1 MTLRTVLAAAA
12 VLAFSS
18 PVLAQEATQPTA
30 PEAPARQPSAEELA
44 FAQRADAFDGRMQ
57 AMVGEIQAALSEP
70 GTDANQKMGVIDGIL
85 GTYTPEINTFAD
97 ELNTFLLLAQSRS
110 TNPEEQA
117 AIAQALQNGP
127 AGVRAIPTQ
136 IRASVID
143 AIARAQAEAAAGQQP
158 AADGAVAGSVPV
170 Q

>member
-1 MTLRTVLAAAA
+1 MISRTVLAAAA

-30 PEAPARQPSAEELA
+30 PEAPARQPSAEEMA
-44 FAQRADAFDGRMQ
+44 FAQRADGFDVRMQ
-57 AMVGEIQAALSEP
+57 SMISEIQAALAAP
-70 GTDANQKMGVIDGIL
+70 GTDANQKMGVIDGII

-97 ELNTFLLLAQSRS
+97 DLNTFLLLMQSRS

-127 AGVRAIPTQ
+127 AGVRAIPSQ
-136 IRASVID
+136 IRASVTD
-143 AIARAQAEAAAGQQP
+143 AINRAQAEAAAGQQP
-158 AADGAVAGSVPV
+158 SGEGAVAGQIPV